1 MRLVLALVGS
11 TSGRILANG
20 SLLCSSKVSGHLA
33 SLVILP
39 LRHLRNSAD
48 ACDACDASQQRTA
61 GAAGRVESWWIV
73 LDGNFTIDEMLKQKP
88 YPIRGVCESR
98 CFWQAVVTN
107 SCFYPDAI
115 IDIHAPADPTT
126 GKLNRLAADILI
138 SETKSPGVQRYL
150 KDSGAAYRVSFTRL
164 TGQDLINMG
173 APACR

>member
-1 MRLVLALVGS
+1 MMIARWIMWLAVIGYAALVPSSAKSADGVPENA
-11 TSGRILANG
+11 ANG
-20 SLLCSSKVSGHLA
+20 DPCGG
-33 SLVILP
+33 IRP
-39 LRHLRNSAD
+39 
-48 ACDACDASQQRTA
+48 CDL
-61 GAAGRVESWWIV
+61 G
-73 LDGNFTIDEMLKQKP
+73 GNFTIDEMLKQKP
-88 YPIRGVCESR
+88 YAIRGVCESR

-115 IDIHAPADPTT
+115 IDIHAPVNAST
-126 GKLNRLAADILI
+126 GQLNRLAADILI